1 MTEEEMRKIALDMI
15 RLPTNEAVIKE
26 NHIAKKTFYDLQK
39 DHEFKEILAAVRGEI
54 WENAVDDVL
63 NSTKDAVKVLVSIMN
78 NFNVPPSARIKAANS
93 ILNRGSEWYENVRIL
108 DRIEVLEDRA
118 NIDEE

>member
-15 RLPTNEAVIKE
+15 RLPTNEAVFKE

-39 DHEFKEILAAVRGEI
+39 DPDFREVLAAVRGEI
-54 WENAVDDVL
+54 WENAVNDVL

-78 NFNVPPSARIKAANS
+78 NSNASPSARIKAANS
-93 ILNRGSEWYENVRIL
+93 ILNKGSEWYENVRIL
-108 DRIEVLEDRA
+108 DRIEELEDRA